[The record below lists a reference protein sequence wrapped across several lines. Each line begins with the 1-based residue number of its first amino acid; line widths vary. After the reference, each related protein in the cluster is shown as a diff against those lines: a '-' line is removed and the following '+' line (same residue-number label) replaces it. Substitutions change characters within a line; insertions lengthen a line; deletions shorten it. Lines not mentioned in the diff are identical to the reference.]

1 MIWSVFT
8 GAESGREKKY
18 ETINFPVPKFDFPED
33 MQVSKVLKLP
43 GKNQTKWLVP
53 CLALFFPSLG
63 LDRLPEA
70 LPTLVAYGESSETPA
85 VCG

>member
-8 GAESGREKKY
+8 GAELGREKKY
-18 ETINFPVPKFDFPED
+18 DPINFPVPKFDFSED
-33 MQVSKVLKLP
+33 MQVPKVLKLP
-43 GKNQTKWLVP
+43 GKTQTKGLVP
-53 CLALFFPSLG
+53 CIAPFFPSRG

-70 LPTLVAYGESSETPA
+70 LPTLVAYGESSETPM